1 MPVIMVM
8 FGAWKPPGSEK
19 VVRRGGKYTV
29 SDELAAS
36 LVKCNKDKYKILE
49 VHSGKSIPTRKAKQG
64 DVLRERGSVD
74 FSGRGSDVHPSVGI
88 GGGDDHGGNV

>member
-19 VVRRGGKYTV
+19 VVRKGGKYTV

-36 LVKCNKDKYKILE
+36 LVKLNPDKYKLIE
-49 VHSGKSIPTRKAKQG
+49 VHSGKSISTRRTKPRDVLGQGG
-64 DVLRERGSVD
+64 DVVVG
-74 FSGRGSDVHPSVGI
+74 GRGSDLDPPVAL
-88 GGGDDHGGNV
+88 GGTDDLG